1 MLFRSAYFDGIQL
14 TEYILDIPGT
24 GSLVTPVYS
33 IHITT
38 LIDVNGNKIG
48 LDSNHN
54 ISPSSGTGSYVVNP
68 ISGSFLQN
76 PLISNISLLNS
87 IFPFSSSL
95 SLKQYTNVTGSA
107 SSGSFNP
114 FTIASSGFSPSYTNI
129 PYYFVPNET
138 IITLYKNNQNIL
150 NNSTTPGLLIPQN
163 FNPKYKNN
171 VLQIA
176 QSVGF
181 FKNI

>member
-1 MLFRSAYFDGIQL
+1 AYFDGIQQ
-14 TEYILDIPGT
+14 TEYITSVPGT

-54 ISPSSGTGSYVVNP
+54 IRPLSSSVGIYVVNP

-76 PLISNISLLNS
+76 PLISNIPLLS
-87 IFPFSSSL
+87 TVFPYSSSI

-114 FTIASSGFSPSYTNI
+114 FTIASSGFTPDYYSS
-129 PYYFVPNET
+129 PYYFTPNET
-138 IITLYKNNQNIL
+138 IITLFKTSGSNL

-163 FNPKYKNN
+163 FNPQYKNN
-171 VLQIA
+171 VLKIA
-176 QSVGF
+176 QSAGF
-181 FKNI
+181 FQNI